1 MRDFDVADWPTRI
14 PVTVFSQVAASTD
27 IRVNVNIGALTA
39 PFWDTTNG
47 VDSDG
52 YTIAFGDGLGNSL
65 TWSRTSWDYAAKTAT
80 LRVDYTTPAGSTTTD
95 NCVIYL
101 YVGATP
107 AGDLAGSPAFTTA
120 KSAKPQLASDYPL
133 SLPQSALV
141 ITDTT
146 TPSISVGPPTVA
158 LTNGSAVAY
167 LAPVSAPLQRWGG
180 SETVNGSAEVETPQ
194 WFRAQ
199 VYDSAASLLTAWT
212 SMNQSLAAFV
222 PGVGFGVLAYLSPNT
237 EADARLVVTVGTS
250 SGYTYITHY
259 RVTAATPVI
268 V

>member
-1 MRDFDVADWPTRI
+1 M
-14 PVTVFSQVAASTD
+14 AASTD

-95 NCVIYL
+95 NCVIYM
-101 YVGATP
+101 YVGA
-107 AGDLAGSPAFTTA
+107 
-120 KSAKPQLASDYPL
+120 
-133 SLPQSALV
+133 
-141 ITDTT
+141 
-146 TPSISVGPPTVA
+146 PPTVA